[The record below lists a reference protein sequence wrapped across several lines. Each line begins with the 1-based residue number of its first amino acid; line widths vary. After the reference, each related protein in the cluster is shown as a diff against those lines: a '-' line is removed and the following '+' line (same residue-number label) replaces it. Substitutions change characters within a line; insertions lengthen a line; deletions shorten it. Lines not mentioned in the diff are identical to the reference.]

1 MLEII
6 SKLLGAFPVVTFVEM
21 ILLSVNNCSLIG
33 IFSNPK
39 SFPYGTKLFSVVHAT
54 GTIFL
59 SSTGAE
65 HHLKANGFMTSS
77 AVCFS

>member
-21 ILLSVNNCSLIG
+21 ILLSIDNHFLIG
-33 IFSNPK
+33 IVPNPK
-39 SFPYGTKLFSVVHAT
+39 SFLYGTKLFSVVHAT

-65 HHLKANGFMTSS
+65 RHLKANGSI
-77 AVCFS
+77 CFS